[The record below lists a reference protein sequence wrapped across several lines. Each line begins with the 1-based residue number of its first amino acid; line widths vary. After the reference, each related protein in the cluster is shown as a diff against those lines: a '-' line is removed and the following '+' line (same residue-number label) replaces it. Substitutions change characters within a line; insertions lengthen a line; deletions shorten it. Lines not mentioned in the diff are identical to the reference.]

1 VSARRD
7 VTHSPDKQALK
18 AASKRLVR
26 AVGGVEAA
34 ALYSRPMISQLSAY
48 GHPNAP
54 EFMPVDVIADLEG
67 VTHQTPDHPII
78 TRLLARKAG
87 FALVKLPTAPSGAV
101 DWHREIGAI
110 SKEMGDVIQPVCEA
124 LGDGK
129 VTADDIRTRGIRE
142 QIAEAQ
148 ERLAA
153 LDALCAQALAEGQ
166 Q

>member
-1 VSARRD
+1 MTARRD

-34 ALYSRPMISQLSAY
+34 AQYSRPMLSQLSAY

-54 EFMPVDVIADLEG
+54 EFMPVDVIADLEA
-67 VTHQTPDHPII
+67 VTHQTPDHPVV
-78 TRLLARKAG
+78 TRMLARKAG
-87 FALVKLPTAPSGAV
+87 FALVKIPVAPTGAA

-110 SKEMGDVIQPVCEA
+110 SKEVSEVISPVCEL
-124 LGDGK
+124 LGDGRI
-129 VTADDIRTRGIRE
+129 TAEEIRSRGLRE

-153 LDALCAQALAEGQ
+153 LDALCAQALEEGQ